1 MLLDQHVSGETEET
15 LEIPQNRL
23 FARQCSNPGPSEHEV
38 GVVKYYLLRNVRWI
52 IDQLKPQLLVTGL
65 SKAKTSVTNLKR

>member
-1 MLLDQHVSGETEET
+1 VKDIKRCINSILEDMLLDQHVSGETEET

-38 GVVKYYLLRNVRWI
+38 GVVKYYLLRNVR
-52 IDQLKPQLLVTGL
+52 
-65 SKAKTSVTNLKR
+65 